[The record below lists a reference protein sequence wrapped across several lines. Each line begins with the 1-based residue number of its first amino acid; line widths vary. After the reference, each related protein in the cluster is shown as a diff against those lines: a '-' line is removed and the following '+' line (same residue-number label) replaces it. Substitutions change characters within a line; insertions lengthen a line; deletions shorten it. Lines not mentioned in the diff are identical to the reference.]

1 VVLRDTS
8 ASGGFTKTRRR
19 FTLSWL
25 LVLLLILV
33 GAPLAGARPGY
44 AAALAGGDAG
54 SAGSARNV
62 TARLGISAGAAIED
76 APLGL
81 PERGLR
87 ERTPIL
93 FDTARRL
100 DVRIETASV
109 GQGFFSD
116 GGVLLSEKDL
126 DLVVTG
132 RRDRITV
139 MAATLGKAFDQSVVF
154 VWFFGRE
161 HDGDQATATI
171 PLPGGAEALTT
182 PIYQQLVTEL
192 ADGGH
197 VRYAGRDSLLFVA
210 NTGDEPD
217 EAFFDRMDR
226 VRALLARSGI
236 PTRPA
241 RCDQAEFV
249 ALDRDSYDEVIAGQT
264 PKTVTTA
271 AAGGSKRPL
280 RPDRRCAA

>member
-1 VVLRDTS
+1 M
-8 ASGGFTKTRRR
+8 TRIW
-19 FTLSWL
+19 FKLFWL
-25 LVLLLILV
+25 LVVLFTLV
-33 GAPLAGARPGY
+33 GAPLVGEHLGY
-44 AAALAGGDAG
+44 AAPLAGGDAESIG
-54 SAGSARNV
+54 SAGSV
-62 TARLGISAGAAIED
+62 TARLGISAGAAVEQ

-81 PERGLR
+81 AGRGLQ
-87 ERTPIL
+87 ERIPIL

-100 DVRIETASV
+100 DVRIQTASV

-116 GGVLLSEKDL
+116 NGVLLSEKDL

-132 RRDRITV
+132 RADHITV

-154 VWFFGRE
+154 VWFFGRGRG
-161 HDGDQATATI
+161 GDQATATI

-182 PIYQQLVTEL
+182 AIYQQLVTEL
-192 ADGGH
+192 DDGGH

-210 NTGDEPD
+210 NTGDEP
-217 EAFFDRMDR
+217 EAAFFDRMDR

-241 RCDQAEFV
+241 RCERAAFL
-249 ALDRDSYDEVIAGQT
+249 ALDRDSYDQVIAGGALQ
-264 PKTVTTA
+264 PA
-271 AAGGSKRPL
+271 AAASAPARPQ